1 MVTKAPVGIRIE
13 GVDPKRIA
21 LVVARDVGE
30 TADQVRPAVERV
42 IRLALDEDAVADAA
56 MLVEA
61 DSEGAARDGLLPEQ
75 LIDRYLSTLWAI
87 WEVRAPA
94 TRSRDDLIALGDR
107 MLRTADA
114 LVAAVAVG
122 YRSVERQLIVRN
134 AEARQAFLDELLG
147 VVAVDTAT
155 IGRLRR
161 LSARHGLDP
170 RATYRLVVIAARAKE
185 DDTQAE
191 LLAMRIRTRLA
202 GAAVVDRARAGVALP
217 QVVAWRG
224 RVVVLAKASWSG
236 IARLRDG
243 LTEVAGPDTTAVLS
257 QPTAGVERLAP
268 AMARLFE
275 TLRTAIRL
283 DRRGWIDDP
292 DDLAVERLL
301 LADDALLA
309 TVVEREL
316 GPLLADPRMGEEL
329 VGTLQVYF
337 DTGENMRATARRLHL
352 GNRTVAYRLERIRAL
367 LGHPLDGPSRQR
379 LVVALLAHR
388 ILSAKA

>member
-1 MVTKAPVGIRIE
+1 MAWR
-13 GVDPKRIA
+13 
-21 LVVARDVGE
+21 
-30 TADQVRPAVERV
+30 
-42 IRLALDEDAVADAA
+42 
-56 MLVEA
+56 
-61 DSEGAARDGLLPEQ
+61 
-75 LIDRYLSTLWAI
+75 
-87 WEVRAPA
+87 
-94 TRSRDDLIALGDR
+94 
-107 MLRTADA
+107 
-114 LVAAVAVG
+114 VAV
-122 YRSVERQLIVRN
+122 
-134 AEARQAFLDELLG
+134 
-147 VVAVDTAT
+147 
-155 IGRLRR
+155 
-161 LSARHGLDP
+161 
-170 RATYRLVVIAARAKE
+170 
-185 DDTQAE
+185 
-191 LLAMRIRTRLA
+191 LAICP
-202 GAAVVDRARAGVALP
+202 V
-217 QVVAWRG
+217 
-224 RVVVLAKASWSG
+224 G

-329 VGTLQVYF
+329 VRTLQVYF

-367 LGHPLDGPSRQR
+367 LGHSLDGPSRQR